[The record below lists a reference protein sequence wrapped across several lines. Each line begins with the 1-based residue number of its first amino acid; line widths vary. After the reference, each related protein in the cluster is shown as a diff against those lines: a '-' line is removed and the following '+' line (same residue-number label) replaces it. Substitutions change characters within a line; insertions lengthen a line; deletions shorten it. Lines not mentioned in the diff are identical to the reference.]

1 MPKDFVINVMSVDRV
16 GIISSVSEA
25 VLELDG
31 NIEDLS
37 QTVLRG
43 YFTIIITAHFARDV
57 EPARLAAAISDRGA
71 SGELGVLIKQ
81 RDRQGARPVVADA
94 ERFILTITGP
104 DRKGII
110 HRISSYL
117 SSRNINIEDLYATAD
132 KESFLLIAQLQV
144 PPGADMERLQ
154 MDVQD
159 LWPEFDVRVSLQHE
173 NIFLA
178 TSHVDFRQARPGNYR
193 LR

>member
-1 MPKDFVINVMSVDRV
+1 MANTKSAEKRARQANAARTRNITHRSKVRTAIKKVVVSIEAGDKAKATAALKEATP
-16 GIISSVSEA
+16 II
-25 VLELDG
+25 
-31 NIEDLS
+31 
-37 QTVLRG
+37 
-43 YFTIIITAHFARDV
+43 
-57 EPARLAAAISDRGA
+57 
-71 SGELGVLIKQ
+71 
-81 RDRQGARPVVADA
+81 DA
-94 ERFILTITGP
+94 MA
-104 DRKGII
+104 RKGII